1 MPEVDD
7 ASALRELVAALERY
21 PSLFSLSYDAVAL
34 YDRGGTI
41 VAGNEA
47 ARALVGGKLRGSHF
61 ARHMWSSELERAE
74 EHFEAALSGKAVEFE
89 TVFTHREG
97 EAINVIARVIPAL
110 VDGRI
115 VGVFGIARDITL
127 QRRAEASRDV
137 SRQEFR
143 SLFEQHPDPISM
155 VDTNGRYEKLN
166 AAAERI
172 LGYRSAELAGRKV
185 GEIFPPGAE
194 RDELDRYVLDLIRAV
209 TSSRYER
216 TLVSKGGARIS
227 VEGTAVPIV
236 FKKKVTG
243 MFLMSRDVSDRK
255 RTQEAL
261 ELQARR
267 TRALYQLASEPGADP
282 KDQANRALAFALK
295 ELGFE
300 SAFVVTVAGAALMIE
315 RGLGA
320 ELVDA
325 DNPAFRQL
333 FRETIEGSLLLDA
346 DKAALEE
353 DSVQADKTRTLRR
366 AFIALPLDVKS
377 GRYGAIGFASR
388 SAAVALT
395 DLDCE
400 FVRAVA
406 DLAAVSIERAIEEKR
421 LQDLAHFDALTRLPN
436 RLLLGDR
443 FKQAIAYAQQR
454 GEEIAV
460 YFIDVDKF
468 KAINDT
474 YGHLVGDEVLRTI
487 AGRLLRSCRAS
498 DTVAR
503 LGGDE
508 FIVLHNGPSI
518 GAQTQ
523 ALAVRM
529 CTELEAPY
537 DIESLQLNLSVC
549 IGISVFPQD
558 GRGEEALLKSADT
571 ALYAAKAYGPGSIR
585 RFGVELPAAQL
596 ALSLER

>member
-1 MPEVDD
+1 VPDVDD
-7 ASALRELVAALERY
+7 ANALRELVGALERY

-34 YDRGGTI
+34 YGRDGTI

-61 ARHMWSSELERAE
+61 ARHMRSGELERAE
-74 EHFEAALSGKAVEFE
+74 ANFEAALSGKTVEFE
-89 TVFTHREG
+89 TVFTHRDG
-97 EAINVIARVIPAL
+97 EPINVIARVIPAL
-110 VDGRI
+110 VDDRI

-127 QRRAEASRDV
+127 QRRAEASRDE

-143 SLFEQHPDPISM
+143 SLFEQHPDPITM
-155 VDTNGRYEKLN
+155 VDANGRYEKLN

-172 LGYRSAELAGRKV
+172 LGYRSEEVAGRKV

-194 RDELDRYVLDLIRAV
+194 RDEVNSFVLDLIRAV
-209 TSSRYER
+209 KPTRYER
-216 TLVSKGGARIS
+216 TLVRKGGVRVS

-236 FKKKVTG
+236 HKKKVTG
-243 MFLMSRDVSDRK
+243 VFLMSRDVSDRK
-255 RTQEAL
+255 RMQEVL

-282 KDQANRALAFALK
+282 EDQAKRALAFGMK

-300 SAFVVTVAGAALMIE
+300 SAFVVTVGGEALMIG

-333 FRETIEGSLLLDA
+333 FREAIEGSLLFDA
-346 DKAALEE
+346 DKAAP
-353 DSVQADKTRTLRR
+353 LRR
-366 AFIALPLDVKS
+366 AFIAVPLDAQS

-388 SAAVALT
+388 SASVALT

-421 LQDLAHFDALTRLPN
+421 LHDLAHLDALTGLPN

-443 FKQAIAYAQQR
+443 FKQAIANAKRR
-454 GEEIAV
+454 GEEVAV

-468 KAINDT
+468 KLINDT
-474 YGHLVGDEVLRTI
+474 YGHLVGDEVLRTV
-487 AGRLLRSCRAS
+487 AKRLLESCRAS

-508 FIVLHNGPSI
+508 FIVLQSGPSI
-518 GAQTQ
+518 GAQSR
-523 ALAVRM
+523 ALAARM
-529 CTELEAPY
+529 RAELEAPC
-537 DIESLQLNLSVC
+537 DIESLQLSLSVG
-549 IGISVFPQD
+549 IGISVFPLD
-558 GRGEEALLKSADT
+558 GRDEEALLKNADA
-571 ALYAAKAYGPGSIR
+571 ALYAAKACGAGSVR
-585 RFGVELPAAQL
+585 RFGVELSAAQL
-596 ALSLER
+596 ALGLER